1 MKQYKR
7 LTRIQKEIL
16 SKKHL
21 NGKNWMMQEET
32 DEVLVVVHK
41 ETGTRKIVRKKG
53 ILCAN

>member
-21 NGKNWMMQEET
+21 NANNWMLKEET
-32 DEVLVVVHK
+32 DGILVVVHK
-41 ETGTRKIVRKKG
+41 ETGTRKIVRKER
-53 ILCAN
+53 IPCTN

>member
-21 NGKNWMMQEET
+21 NVKNWMLKEET
-32 DEVLVVVHK
+32 DGILVVVHK
-41 ETGTRKIVRKKG
+41 ETGTRKIVRKEG
-53 ILCAN
+53 ISCTN